1 MFGRKRIT
9 SPENRGQALDNA
21 GMSSD
26 IPTKPAQGSA
36 DHPGGAVGADNKV
49 QGEDVG
55 VPASLTD
62 GLGAAPAAAGPA
74 QGNGGLTPAVTQDKG
89 GLPPAGVTGERSA
102 TPATNAPRTTRI
114 PLGGGGT
121 RKGATAPATNRTATG
136 LGAPGQRT
144 LDASRTIVRSEH
156 YVTARQFVFAS
167 LNVAAALTLSRE
179 QVREEI
185 ETLIAELA
193 LRDRLPITQQEQAQ
207 MTDEILNDMFG
218 IGPIEPLLRD
228 DTVNDIMVNGPDQV
242 YVERK
247 GKLELTSLKFRD
259 HAHLV
264 NVAQRIAAA
273 VGRRVDETS
282 PMVDARLADGSRVNV
297 VMPPLA
303 LDGVSI
309 SIRKF
314 SRNKLSLQK
323 MAAGGSMSVAMAK
336 LLQVASACRLNIII
350 SGGTGS
356 GKTTLLNAISHFIET
371 DERIVTIED
380 AAELQLQQPHVVRLE
395 TRPAN
400 LEGNNAVHQS
410 DLVRNALRMRPD
422 RIILGETRGSEA
434 FDVLQ
439 AMNTGH
445 DGSMTTL
452 HANSPRD
459 ALTRLESMVMMA
471 NGNLPLYAIRRQIA
485 SAVHMVVQVERM
497 RDGARRITSITE
509 LMGMEGDII
518 VTQELFK
525 FNFEAAS
532 HTGELQGSYDSAGVR
547 PAFSERARYY
557 GLEQQ
562 LSEAM
567 KG

>member
-1 MFGRKRIT
+1 MFGRKRPVPPT
-9 SPENRGQALDNA
+9 ENRGQTPDIDDGLPAETTAPPDHRDDRGHATVSA
-21 GMSSD
+21 GGQ
-26 IPTKPAQGSA
+26 TA
-36 DHPGGAVGADNKV
+36 DLNGQSQGGAY
-49 QGEDVG
+49 Q
-55 VPASLTD
+55 SLAG
-62 GLGAAPAAAGPA
+62 GLGAGNVAEPDSVPQAENRRQTANSGA
-74 QGNGGLTPAVTQDKG
+74 QTA
-89 GLPPAGVTGERSA
+89 S
-102 TPATNAPRTTRI
+102 APRTTRI
-114 PLGGGGT
+114 ALGAGGT
-121 RKGATAPATNRTATG
+121 RQRTAASAANRSTSG
-136 LGAPGQRT
+136 LGAPTQRT
-144 LDASRTIVRSEH
+144 LDATRTIVRSEH

-167 LNVAAALTLSRE
+167 LNVGAALTLSRD

-247 GKLELTSLKFRD
+247 GKLELTNLKFRD

-323 MAAGGSMSVAMAK
+323 MAAGGSMSPAMAK
-336 LLQVASACRLNIII
+336 LLQVASACRLNIVI

-400 LEGNNAVHQS
+400 LEGKNAIHQS

-452 HANSPRD
+452 HANTPRD